1 MDHKARF
8 DALAKRLCDVMD
20 PAIVINTLEG
30 ETIEANDAYRQ
41 MTGYSIEELRRLK
54 YQDITPG
61 KWHESEA
68 RLFEQVAARG
78 YSDVYEK
85 AYQRKDGTL
94 VRVENQA
101 WLIDLDADPP
111 KLLGILRVLE

>member
-20 PAIVINTLEG
+20 PAIVINTLSG
-30 ETIEANDAYRQ
+30 ETLEANDAYRQ
-41 MTGYSIEELRRLK
+41 KTGYSLEELRRLK

-68 RLFEQVAARG
+68 RLFEQVSARG

-85 AYQRKDGTL
+85 EYQCKDGTT

-101 WLIDLDADPP
+101 WLMDHDADSP
-111 KLLGILRVLE
+111 KLIGILRNIE